1 MIVYA
6 TLNQL
11 RDRLNLPADSDR
23 DARLLGA
30 LRQATA
36 QIDRYTARR
45 FAPVIQTR
53 RYRWQAAGCLRLD
66 IDLLALLSLTNGDG
80 RSIDPAD
87 VTLAPSGDGPYSALL
102 VDPQT
107 VAFVNGYPL
116 DQAIAVRGVWG
127 WHDAW
132 AAAWRSSGDT
142 LQATSDADDAL
153 LSVADAA
160 GADGLGLTPR
170 FQVGQLIRLG
180 RNTPMWSGSTR
191 TRTRSAWCAACAAR
205 PPRRTPWGRPS
216 KSTRRR
222 RMCRRSACAGRRGS
236 TSRPTP
242 RSGPGRTGSTRPTCP
257 PTCTASPRRCAI
269 YAWRKRRILNSQF
282 LILN

>member
-11 RDRLNLPADSDR
+11 RDRLNLAADTAR

-66 IDLLALLSLTNGDG
+66 IDLLALLGLTNGDG
-80 RSIDPAD
+80 RTIDPAD

-142 LQATSDADDAL
+142 LQATIDADDAL

-180 RNTPMWSGSTR
+180 EEYAHVVGVDPDADTLSVVRGVRGT
-191 TRTRSAWCAACAAR
+191 AAASHALGTAIEVYAPPEDVQALCLRWATWLYQQADAAIGAGADWLY
-205 PPRRTPWGRPS
+205 PPDLPADLHRLAAPLRHLRV
-216 KSTRRR
+216 
-222 RMCRRSACAGRRGS
+222 A
-236 TSRPTP
+236 
-242 RSGPGRTGSTRPTCP
+242 
-257 PTCTASPRRCAI
+257 
-269 YAWRKRRILNSQF
+269 
-282 LILN
+282 